1 MGFSSAWKD
10 ALEAGRCVRDYSNSQ
25 LREMRSELAS
35 GRDHGNK
42 KINVLDKADYIVR
55 TESEEKEEDPQR
67 TLSAF
72 TGWLGQWRG
81 CEQQK
86 EFMRTQGMRSGKK
99 S

>member
-1 MGFSSAWKD
+1 MNKTQPLTIVGFSSAWKD

-35 GRDHGNK
+35 GKDHGNK

-72 TGWLGQWRG
+72 TWVAGTMEGL
-81 CEQQK
+81 
-86 EFMRTQGMRSGKK
+86 
-99 S
+99 